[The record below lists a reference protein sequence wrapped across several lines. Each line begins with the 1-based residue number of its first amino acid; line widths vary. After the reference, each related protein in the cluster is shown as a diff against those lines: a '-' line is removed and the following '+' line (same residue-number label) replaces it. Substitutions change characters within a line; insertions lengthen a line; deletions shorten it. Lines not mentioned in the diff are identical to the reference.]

1 MSVSPARWTTGVV
14 RTKLS
19 NGLTVLVQSDP
30 TMPAVAVVTHV
41 KAGFF
46 DEPDRWVGISHVL
59 EHMFFKGTPTRG
71 VGQIAAETKSLGGY
85 LNASTSY
92 DATSYFVVLPASG
105 FQAALAIQ
113 ADALRNSVVDDAE
126 LKRELVVII
135 EEAKRKL
142 DTPGAVAHERLHA
155 ILFDRHRIR
164 RWRIGTEAELARYTR
179 DDVVGY
185 YRSRYVPERVT
196 VAVVGNVGVDEAL
209 AAIEAR
215 YGDWA
220 SAPGAVDR
228 SPEEPWR
235 RGVRAE
241 LLEGDVRQTEL
252 AIGWRGVPPLDRA
265 AAPLDLAAMVLSAG
279 RGGWLYQRVRQPGL
293 VTSVGAYHYSP
304 TEVGV
309 FTISVDVA
317 PAQVVPALQ
326 AIGAEIA
333 RLRSAGPGAED
344 LARVKTVL
352 TVQWA
357 RRLESVEGRAT
368 AFAGLEALG
377 GFELLEDEFARLQAV
392 TPAEVREVAERFLDP
407 DSVAGVAYRPTG
419 QGVALTVDALRTAF
433 GAAPSANGHHAAAAT
448 LEVPAATRPIRRR
461 EEAGVTH
468 LALPG
473 VDVLLRP
480 KRGVPLATLGGYRRR
495 WHTEERE
502 HAGLGALT
510 VRAATR
516 GAGPWS
522 SSELAL
528 VLERLG
534 GSLGANI
541 GVDWW
546 GYSAS
551 VAAENLGPAAAVLR
565 EVLESPTFD
574 PAEVIRERDTLVEE
588 AVQAADDMF
597 RYPVQLA
604 LMAAFGSRDYG
615 LPVKGL
621 PDSLAGLSVE
631 QVRDWH
637 AGERARS
644 RLAIV
649 AVGDFETDRAA
660 DLLAGV
666 FERLD
671 PIPSGMVPP
680 GPPPLIRPGTLVEPR
695 AKSQT
700 AIAMVFPGPARTAP
714 TRYAAEVMSAITS
727 GLAGRLFLAL
737 RDQRSLAYVVVMSSW
752 QRARAG
758 AILTYIATSPER
770 EAEARDS
777 MLVELDRL
785 RSELVT
791 EEELARA
798 VRYLVGQVE
807 VQRQT
812 GSAIASELLDA
823 WLVGTGL
830 DELEDPT
837 GGYRAVS
844 RDDLRALAEA
854 CLSADQRAEGIVVG
868 QKA

>member
-1 MSVSPARWTTGVV
+1 MSVSPARWTAGVV
-14 RTKLS
+14 RTKLP

-105 FQAALAIQ
+105 FEAALAIQ
-113 ADALRNSVVDDAE
+113 ADALRNSLVDDAE
-126 LKRELVVII
+126 LKRELIVII
-135 EEAKRKL
+135 EEVKRKL

-209 AAIEAR
+209 AAIESR

-220 SAPGAVDR
+220 PSPGAVDR

-235 RGVRAE
+235 RGIRAE

-293 VTSVGAYHYSP
+293 ATSVGAYHYSP

-309 FTISVDVA
+309 FSISADVS
-317 PAQVVPALQ
+317 PAQVVPALE

-333 RLRSAGPGAED
+333 RLRSVGPNPED

-392 TPAEVREVAERFLDP
+392 TPEDVREVANRYLDP
-407 DSVAGVAYRPTG
+407 ESVAGVAFRPTG
-419 QGVALTVDALRTAF
+419 QGIALTPDALRVAF
-433 GAAPSANGHHAAAAT
+433 GTAPSANGNGSAAAA
-448 LEVPAATRPIRRR
+448 LVVAPGQRSVRRR

-468 LALPG
+468 VALPG
-473 VDVLLRP
+473 VDLLLRP
-480 KRGVPLATLGGYRRR
+480 KRGVPLVTVGGYRRR
-495 WHTEERE
+495 WTPEGRE
-502 HAGLGALT
+502 QAGLGALT

-522 SSELAL
+522 SADLAL

-541 GVDWW
+541 GLDWW

-551 VAAENLGPAAAVLR
+551 VAAENLGPAAAVLCH
-565 EVLESPTFD
+565 VLQSPRFE
-574 PAEVIRERDTLVEE
+574 PAEVLRERDTLVEE

-604 LMAAFGSRDYG
+604 LMAAFGARDYG

-621 PDSLAGLSVE
+621 PESLASLSVE
-631 QVRDWH
+631 QVRAWH

-644 RLAIV
+644 RLTVV
-649 AVGDFETDRAA
+649 AVGDFETDRAVE
-660 DLLAGV
+660 LLAGV
-666 FERLD
+666 FHDLEA
-671 PIPSGMVPP
+671 IPSGAVPP
-680 GPPPLIRPGTLVEPR
+680 GPAPILAPGVLVEPR

-700 AIAMVFPGPARTAP
+700 AVAMVFPGPARTAT
-714 TRYAAEVMSAITS
+714 TRYAAEVMSAISS

-752 QRARAG
+752 QRAKAG

-770 EAEARDS
+770 ETEARES
-777 MLVELDRL
+777 MLFELDRL
-785 RSELVT
+785 RTELVS

-844 RDDLRALAEA
+844 REDLRALAEA
-854 CLSADQRAEGIVVG
+854 CLAPDLRAEGIIVG